1 MDCFTAREAVSA
13 MLDGEDP
20 GTDRDLVQAHLAAC
34 AACREWQDA
43 AHEVTRR
50 ARLQIA
56 RPGPPRTD
64 ETLTAVRASARV
76 RRRPPPAAGA
86 RFALAAVAAGQ
97 LALTVPSLLLGHDH
111 SLPVHVA
118 HEMGSFDAALA
129 VGFLVAAWR
138 PGRAL
143 GMRAMVG
150 AAAMLLVT
158 TAAVD
163 LVTGQTNLAEEA
175 PHLLAV
181 AGWLLLRHLAAVS
194 PPTADGPG
202 SSLATVVATRLRLRP
217 PSRPRHL
224 AQLTA
229 SAASATGRADLT
241 TSYDG
246 EQAGQDSVPAA
257 CG

>member
-1 MDCFTAREAVSA
+1 

-20 GTDRDLVQAHLAAC
+20 GADRDLVQAHLAAC

-50 ARLQIA
+50 ARLQMA
-56 RPGPPRTD
+56 RPGPHRAD
-64 ETLTAVRASARV
+64 EILTAVRASARI

-86 RFALAAVAAGQ
+86 RFALAAVAGGQ

-129 VGFLVAAWR
+129 IGFLVAAWR

-143 GMRAMVG
+143 GMRAMAGVT
-150 AAAMLLVT
+150 AMLLVT

-163 LVTGQTNLAEEA
+163 LAVGRTGLADET
-175 PHLLAV
+175 PHVLAV
-181 AGWLLLRHLAAVS
+181 AGWLLLRYLAAAA
-194 PPTADGPG
+194 PPMAEDPR
-202 SSLATVVATRLRLRP
+202 SVLATVLATRLRLRL
-217 PSRPRHL
+217 PSRPRNP
-224 AQLTA
+224 APATA
-229 SAASATGRADLT
+229 PAGSAAGCAEVTAGQ
-241 TSYDG
+241 DG
-246 EQAGQDSVPAA
+246 EQPGQDRARAA
-257 CG
+257 YG